1 MIMIKTYVNTGQT
14 LILVAAS
21 ALLLA
26 SVPVLASET
35 DARIE
40 SSAKKSY
47 VFKHYLTD
55 DAIKTESKNGV
66 VTLTGTVAEESHIG
80 LARDTVSG
88 LPGVKSVDNQL
99 TVKGEA
105 PAEHSD
111 TWIGLKVKTALL
123 FHRNVRATKTDVN
136 VRDGIVSLSG
146 EATSIAQKELTTEY
160 AKDVEGVKEVKNDM
174 TVANITAKPDETSGE
189 KIDDASITAQ
199 VKMSLLSHRSTS
211 ALKTKVE
218 TTDGVVTLT
227 GIAKNAAEKSLVTKL
242 ATDVRGVGSVVNNM
256 TIDTTLSQK

>member
-1 MIMIKTYVNTGQT
+1 MTKTSVNTGHT
-14 LILVAAS
+14 LILIAAS

-26 SVPVLASET
+26 SVPLRASQT
-35 DARIE
+35 DDRIE

-55 DAIKTESKNGV
+55 DSIKIESKDGV
-66 VTLTGTVAEESHIG
+66 VTLSGTVAEDSHVG

-88 LPGVKSVDNQL
+88 LPGVKSVDNRL
-99 TVKGEA
+99 VVKGEA

-111 TWIGLKVKTALL
+111 AWVGVKVKTALL

-136 VRDGIVSLSG
+136 VTDGIVSLSG
-146 EATSIAQKELTTEY
+146 EASSVAQKELTTEY
-160 AKDVEGVKEVKNDM
+160 AKDVEGVKGVKNEM
-174 TVANITAKPDETSGE
+174 TIAKTPAKPDETVGE

-218 TTDGVVTLT
+218 TTEGVVTLS

-242 ATDVRGVGSVVNNM
+242 ASDVNGVGSVVNNM
-256 TIDTTLSQK
+256 TIDTTLTKN